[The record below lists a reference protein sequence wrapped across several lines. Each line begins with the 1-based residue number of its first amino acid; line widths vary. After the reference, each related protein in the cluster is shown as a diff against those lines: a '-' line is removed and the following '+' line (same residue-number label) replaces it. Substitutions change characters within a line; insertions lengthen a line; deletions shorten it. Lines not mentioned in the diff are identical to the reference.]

1 VLRLERGDGPTP
13 LGGPIANTSFYVLDE
28 ARQPVP
34 VGVPGEL
41 YIGGD
46 GVALGYH
53 DRAELTAEKFLAD
66 PFAPGGGRMYRTGD
80 LVRWREDATLEF
92 HGRIDGQI
100 KLRGFRIELGEIETV
115 LAAQPGVSVAVATVR
130 EDVPGDRRLIAYI
143 VPANGEPPDI
153 DALRRLLKAKLPPFM
168 VPSTFVVLDAL
179 PMTANGKL
187 DRKALPPPEG
197 ARPEL
202 GHSYAAPETPV
213 EEMLAS
219 IWCEVL
225 VLDQVGI
232 DDDFFD
238 LGGHSLL
245 AVKMLTRAQDAFGI
259 ELYLGRVFERP
270 TIRELA
276 ELVAAELLGDAS
288 DSELATLLAEIE
300 AVER

>member
-1 VLRLERGDGPTP
+1 
-13 LGGPIANTSFYVLDE
+13 
-28 ARQPVP
+28 
-34 VGVPGEL
+34 
-41 YIGGD
+41 
-46 GVALGYH
+46 
-53 DRAELTAEKFLAD
+53 
-66 PFAPGGGRMYRTGD
+66 
-80 LVRWREDATLEF
+80 
-92 HGRIDGQI
+92 
-100 KLRGFRIELGEIETV
+100 
-115 LAAQPGVSVAVATVR
+115 
-130 EDVPGDRRLIAYI
+130 
-143 VPANGEPPDI
+143 
-153 DALRRLLKAKLPPFM
+153 
-168 VPSTFVVLDAL
+168 
-179 PMTANGKL
+179 
-187 DRKALPPPEG
+187 
-197 ARPEL
+197 
-202 GHSYAAPETPV
+202 
-213 EEMLAS
+213 MLAS